1 MLGFSGKFGL
11 KMADHDDHSD
21 KKEET
26 LIEKITEK
34 FGGDD
39 SSSSSDSDSEK
50 KKPASSS
57 TSSVKDKIFRLFGR
71 ERPVHQV
78 FGGGKRRFTRLT
90 FYSVTIVCIFFL

>member
-1 MLGFSGKFGL
+1 
-11 KMADHDDHSD
+11 MADHEDHSE

-34 FGGDD
+34 FGGGD

-50 KKPASSS
+50 KKKPASSS
-57 TSSVKDKIFRLFGR
+57 PSSVKDKIFRLFGR

-78 FGGGKRRFTRLT
+78 FGGGKRRFPSANFLH
-90 FYSVTIVCIFFL
+90 FLSIVYIYFFMI